1 MAARPIV
8 LDAPTRD
15 PRAELNVRLQHAP
28 QEHAE
33 ALLAAYEVL
42 QGLHDRGAL
51 ELLRGLL
58 GSSDAVLEIA
68 VDAIK
73 GPQAIRTIRN
83 LLVLANA
90 LGAVEPEQ
98 LSIVSRV
105 LPQAVNAAAA
115 RSKPQS
121 LLRLATGFLWNRDV
135 RRALTASQ
143 AVLAVVGK
151 ALSSTAEM
159 E

>member
-15 PRAELNVRLQHAP
+15 PRAELNLRLQQAP

-83 LLVLANA
+83 LIILANM
-90 LGAVEPEQ
+90 LGSIAPEQ
-98 LSIVSRV
+98 LGTLSRI
-105 LPQAVNAAAA
+105 LPQVVEAAATPS
-115 RSKPQS
+115 RPQNVWQ
-121 LLRLATGFLWNRDV
+121 LATGFLWNREA
-135 RRALTASQ
+135 RRALATMQ
-143 AVLAVVGK
+143 NVLVTLGK
-151 ALSSTAEM
+151 ALPSANKR
-159 E
+159 

>member
-8 LDAPTRD
+8 LDRPPRD
-15 PRAELNVRLQHAP
+15 SRAELFARLQEAP

-33 ALLAAYEVL
+33 ALLAGYEVL

-73 GPQAIRTIRN
+73 GPQAIRSVRN

-90 LGAVEPEQ
+90 LGSIDPEQ
-98 LSIVSRV
+98 LNAVARV
-105 LPQAVNAAAA
+105 LPHAFDAAAIPPA
-115 RSKPQS
+115 PRSLWQ
-121 LLRLATGFLWNRDV
+121 LASGFFLNRDV
-135 RRALTASQ
+135 RCALSTIQAILAAIGRALTP
-143 AVLAVVGK
+143 
-151 ALSSTAEM
+151 SSKF
-159 E
+159 